1 MGESEGER
9 GRREGGRGRRRQQEK
24 EKKTEIQRDRQREFY
39 LSIFIEKC
47 FSYVSF
53 LGNFLSER

>member
-1 MGESEGER
+1 MREREEGER
-9 GRREGGRGRRRQQEK
+9 GGEGDEDNKKKR
-24 EKKTEIQRDRQREFY
+24 KTEIQRDRQREFY